1 MTTVE
6 TTARIIELR
15 DAYQRERI
23 EENRRLKNEN
33 KRLRAEVEYLER
45 VVIPA
50 MLRANGTV
58 VIPRR
63 TLNPRGSVYA
73 PKVIA
78 EQNAA
83 GDVILKLEK

>member
-1 MTTVE
+1 MTTKTMERV
-6 TTARIIELR
+6 TELR

-33 KRLRAEVEYLER
+33 RRLRAEIEYLER

-50 MLRANGTV
+50 MLRVNGAT
-58 VIPRR
+58 VIPINA
-63 TLNPRGSVYA
+63 LNSSAGARVA
-73 PKVIA
+73 M